1 MGLEPGSV
9 LKSRQKWNPPV
20 IKTEGFILPCPFLLL
35 YCFIYCS
42 QDRPSYI
49 TGTYAAFRFHPAEAI
64 TSTAGNY
71 TAHDSVRLN
80 PHAALHRFTT
90 LRQHPNFQTK
100 QHQCPAPSAVR
111 YTLHCA
117 LQAAGQLCN
126 PTILAIPS
134 TQANFF

>member
-1 MGLEPGSV
+1 MEPPGYQNRGVHLAVS
-9 LKSRQKWNPPV
+9 
-20 IKTEGFILPCPFLLL
+20 ILTPLLL
-35 YCFIYCS
+35 IYCS
-42 QDRPSYI
+42 QDRPAYI

-64 TSTAGNY
+64 ISTAGNY

-111 YTLHCA
+111 YALRCA
-117 LQAAGQLCN
+117 LQAGGQLCN